1 MVARATTVAAT
12 FTGASLFAGQVFKNG
27 DRLIAL
33 ASVRDSVQNHSMDEN
48 AVDAMETRLSAKL
61 DNLAKE
67 FNVALEAA
75 GAGIRAHIDER
86 IGQVM
91 DTLGGSQ
98 DQKIALLEARIAKL
112 EALLSAA
119 GAGR

>member
-1 MVARATTVAAT
+1 VKKV
-12 FTGASLFAGQVFKNG
+12 
-27 DRLIAL
+27 
-33 ASVRDSVQNHSMDEN
+33 EN
-48 AVDAMETRLSAKL
+48 AVDAMEARLAAKL
-61 DNLAKE
+61 DNVAKG

-86 IGQVM
+86 FGQVM

-98 DQKIALLEARIAKL
+98 DQKIAQLEARIAKL